1 MPSQIR
7 RGYRSLLNTCIQYY
21 IKTRHLN
28 IQRRSLLTFPSVKS
42 LCRSGVAALSL
53 VVCTAVFAVQVER
66 VGATAGGIPFTFL
79 DVKSNTIQG
88 MMIDV
93 VSAVGQKAGFDVQ
106 VQPMAFSSLVSAL
119 TSNKVDLLSA
129 ALLITPAHQQVMAFS
144 DPIYA
149 YGEALV
155 VPKTDTKPYVSFN
168 DLKGMTVGGQIG
180 TIYVDALKKSGVFK
194 EVKAYDSTSDLMR
207 DLNSGRIQAAI
218 ADGPVI
224 AYYLKQGLY
233 PATHIVASYKPT
245 MVGSLGIG
253 MRKDDEAMQARVN
266 KALKELVADG
276 TMNRILAKWGLH

>member
-1 MPSQIR
+1 M
-7 RGYRSLLNTCIQYY
+7 
-21 IKTRHLN
+21 
-28 IQRRSLLTFPSVKS
+28 KS
-42 LCRSGVAALSL
+42 LYRAGAAALAL
-53 VVCTAVFAVQVER
+53 LACTPVFAAQVER

-93 VSAVGQKAGFDVQ
+93 VTAVGQKAGFDVQ
-106 VQPMAFSSLVSAL
+106 VQPMSFSALVSAL

-129 ALLITPAHQQVMAFS
+129 ALLNTAAHKQVMAFS
-144 DPIYA
+144 DPIYS

-155 VPKTDTKPYVSFN
+155 VPKTDTKPYVSFD

-180 TIYVDALKKSGVFK
+180 TIYIDALKKSGMFK

-207 DLNSGRIQAAI
+207 DLSSGRIQAAV

-233 PATHIVASYKPT
+233 ADTHIVASYKPT

-253 MRKDDEAMQARVN
+253 MRKDDTAMQARVN

-276 TMNRILAKWGLH
+276 TLNKILAKWGLH